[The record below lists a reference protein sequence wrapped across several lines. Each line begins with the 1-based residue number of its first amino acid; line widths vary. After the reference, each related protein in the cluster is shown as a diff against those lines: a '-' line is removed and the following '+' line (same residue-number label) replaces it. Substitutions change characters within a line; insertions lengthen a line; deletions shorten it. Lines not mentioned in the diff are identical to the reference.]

1 MSLFIGFIAKFGFP
15 RPALFAIIRP
25 SFWSF
30 LLLLT
35 TYVSC
40 VRAQD
45 SQPVVSQNLPTKD
58 TVWNGNLRILDP
70 VVVTTSRLVQRTER
84 STASLGLLT
93 RKDAETFNSL
103 TPEDALN
110 RLSGVYSLRGQLSIR
125 GSGGFTLNA
134 GSRALMLLDGIPLL
148 SADAA
153 EVHWKLLPTEQLEQI
168 EVLKT
173 AGSALYGSSALG
185 GVVHF
190 RTRQAGPEPINQISG
205 FTGLYANPPPFH
217 RNPWGRSNY
226 PTFNGLSYLH
236 SARYGNTEA
245 TGSFQVVADQGFRI
259 GETSKRLRG
268 GLHLRRSMGRGWSA
282 GLAGHFLIDS
292 MRLFSIWKSDTD
304 AFVPAA
310 GSTNPQINRR
320 WIVDPSISYLSA
332 RFQFR
337 WLNRYYY
344 SYNNFNN
351 EDFALALMAY
361 SEPTFRWIIPS
372 QNISFMVGAV
382 FQQNTIDSKNL
393 YRQQGSTQQ
402 AIYAQAD
409 YQEKRWTWGAGMRS
423 ERYVTNGLERMT
435 LPQIRTS
442 LNYHLLQPERFSKRR
457 QESPPDTIQIIPLLI
472 DPTPDPARGGFL
484 RASIGQ
490 GFRLP
495 SIAELYSNSKIG
507 GVRILGDSTLQAEQ
521 SWSAEVGYL
530 HRFGRSALQPEL
542 DLALFQ
548 SFYRNLVEF
557 NFEVALPAVYDAQDS
572 AWFNDPGLSTEEKNS
587 RLFQKYARF
596 KPTGIPEALI
606 QGVEAQLSGSL
617 PLSRGMLQYR
627 LGYTFSN
634 PLNLRPPA
642 FDSTYNSTLT
652 DLMRFL
658 KYRYRHLLRAEV
670 SIHRG
675 SWTLTSQVRYNSI
688 PLNIDK
694 DYYRFIPGLLNHRI
708 RTRYGDWMVDLRLGW
723 TSNRGR
729 YRFNFI
735 VRNALN
741 RSWMPV
747 PGNIGEQRN
756 FQLQWSVLL

>member
-1 MSLFIGFIAKFGFP
+1 MAKFGFS
-15 RPALFAIIRP
+15 RPALFALIRH
-25 SFWSF
+25 SFGVILF
-30 LLLLT
+30 ALM
-35 TYVSC
+35 VH
-40 VRAQD
+40 
-45 SQPVVSQNLPTKD
+45 PVPMQGQASTPPNSVNLPTRD
-58 TVWNGNLRILDP
+58 TVWNANLKVLQP
-70 VVVTTSRLVQRTER
+70 VVVTTSRMVQRLER

-93 RKDAETFNSL
+93 RQDAETFNSL

-110 RLSGVYSLRGQLSIR
+110 RMSGVYSLRGQLSIR

-134 GSRALMLLDGIPLL
+134 GSRALMLLDGLPLL

-190 RTRQAGPEPINQISG
+190 RTRRPGPEPLHVISG
-205 FTGLYANPPPFH
+205 FSGIYAEPPTFH

-226 PTFNGLSYLH
+226 PTMNGLSYLH
-236 SARYGNTEA
+236 SARYGNTEVS
-245 TGSFQVVADQGFRI
+245 GSFQAVADQGFRI

-268 GLHLRRSMGRGWSA
+268 GVNLRQYLGRGWSA

-304 AFVPAA
+304 AFVPAD

-320 WIVDPSISYLSA
+320 WLLDPSITYLGA

-361 SEPTFRWIIPS
+361 SEPTLRWIIPS
-372 QNISFMVGAV
+372 QNISLMVGAV
-382 FQQNTIDSKNL
+382 IQQNSIDSKNL
-393 YRQQGSTQQ
+393 YRQQGSSQQ

-409 YQEKRWTWGAGMRS
+409 YQENRWTWGAGMRM
-423 ERYVTNGLERMT
+423 ERYVTNGLERLT

-442 LNYHLLQPERFSKRR
+442 LNYHLVVPST
-457 QESPPDTIQIIPLLI
+457 SSDTSVVEIMPLRV
-472 DPTPDPARGGFL
+472 DPLPYAARGGFL

-507 GVRILGDSTLQAEQ
+507 GVRILGDSTLNAEE

-530 HRFGRSALQPEL
+530 HRFGRSAWQPEL
-542 DLALFQ
+542 DLALFH

-557 NFEVALPAVYDAQDS
+557 NFEVSLPAVYDAQDS
-572 AWFNDPGLSTEEKNS
+572 AWFNDPNLSTEEKNS

-596 KPTGIPEALI
+596 KPMGVPEALI

-617 PLSRGMLQYR
+617 PWSKGLFQYR

-658 KYRYRHLLRAEV
+658 KYRYRHLLRAEFSV
-670 SIHRG
+670 HKG
-675 SWTLTSQVRYNSI
+675 SWTWTTQVRYNSI

-694 DYYRFIPGLLNHRI
+694 DYYRFIPGLLDHRI
-708 RTRYGDWMVDLRLGW
+708 RTRRGDWMVDLRLGW
-723 TSNRGR
+723 TGYQGR

-756 FQLQWSVLL
+756 FQIQWTVQL

>member
-1 MSLFIGFIAKFGFP
+1 M
-15 RPALFAIIRP
+15 
-25 SFWSF
+25 
-30 LLLLT
+30 
-35 TYVSC
+35 
-40 VRAQD
+40 
-45 SQPVVSQNLPTKD
+45 
-58 TVWNGNLRILDP
+58 
-70 VVVTTSRLVQRTER
+70 VQRPER

-93 RKDAETFNSL
+93 RQDAETFNSL

-110 RLSGVYSLRGQLSIR
+110 RISGVYSLRGQLSIR

-134 GSRALMLLDGIPLL
+134 GSRALMLLDGLPLM

-190 RTRQAGPEPINQISG
+190 RTRRPGPEPLHLISG
-205 FTGLYANPPPFH
+205 FSGLYAEPPGFH

-226 PTFNGLSYLH
+226 PTTNGVSYLH
-236 SARYGNTEA
+236 SARCGNTEVI
-245 TGSFQVVADQGFRI
+245 GSFQAVADQGFRI

-268 GLHLRRSMGRGWSA
+268 GLNFRQTLGKGWSA

-292 MRLFSIWKSDTD
+292 MRLFSVWKSDTD
-304 AFVPAA
+304 AFVPAE

-320 WIVDPSISYLSA
+320 WILDPSLSYLTG

-337 WLNRYYY
+337 WLNRYYS

-361 SEPTFRWIIPS
+361 SEPTLRWVSPFH
-372 QNISFMVGAV
+372 NISVMVGAV
-382 FQQNTIDSKNL
+382 IQQNTIDSKNL
-393 YRQQGSTQQ
+393 YRQQGSSQQ

-409 YQEKRWTWGAGMRS
+409 YQENRWTWGAGMRM
-423 ERYVTNGLERMT
+423 ERYVTNGIERLT

-442 LNYHLLQPERFSKRR
+442 LNYHILQQGRKGRGRSS
-457 QESPPDTIQIIPLLI
+457 SPSDDTTAIMPLWV
-472 DPTPDPARGGFL
+472 DPVPIPARGGFL

-507 GVRILGDSTLQAEQ
+507 GVRIQGDTNLEAEQ

-530 HRFGRSALQPEL
+530 HRFGRNAWEPEL
-542 DLALFQ
+542 DLALFH

-557 NFEVALPAVYDAQDS
+557 SFQVSLPAVYDAQDS
-572 AWFNDPGLSTEEKNS
+572 AWFNDPNLSNEEKNS
-587 RLFQKYARF
+587 RIFQKYARF
-596 KPTGIPEALI
+596 KPMGVPEAMI
-606 QGVEAQLSGSL
+606 QGIEAQFSGGL
-617 PLSRGMLQYR
+617 PLTFGMLQYR

-642 FDSTYNSTLT
+642 FDSAYNSTLT

-670 SIHRG
+670 SFHSG
-675 SWTLTSQVRYNSI
+675 VWTWTGQIRYNSI

-694 DYYRFIPGLLNHRI
+694 DYYYFIPGLKDHRI
-708 RTRYGDWMVDLRLGW
+708 RTMHGDWLVDLRLGW
-723 TSNRGR
+723 TGTQGR

-741 RSWMPV
+741 RTWMPV

-756 FQLQWSVLL
+756 FQIQWTVQL

>member
-1 MSLFIGFIAKFGFP
+1 M
-15 RPALFAIIRP
+15 R
-25 SFWSF
+25 
-30 LLLLT
+30 
-35 TYVSC
+35 V
-40 VRAQD
+40 VAQD
-45 SQPVVSQNLPTKD
+45 SPPKVSPNLPTKD
-58 TVWNGNLRILDP
+58 TVWNSHLRVLQP
-70 VVVTTSRLVQRTER
+70 VVITTSRLVQRPER

-93 RKDAETFNSL
+93 RQDAETFNSL

-110 RLSGVYSLRGQLSIR
+110 RMSGVYSLRGQLSIR
-125 GSGGFTLNA
+125 GSGGFALNA
-134 GSRALMLLDGIPLL
+134 GSRALMLLDGLPLL

-190 RTRQAGPEPINQISG
+190 RTRKPGAEPLNLISG
-205 FTGLYANPPPFH
+205 FTGVYADPPSFH

-236 SARYGNTEA
+236 SARYGSTEV
-245 TGSFQVVADQGFRI
+245 TGSFQAVADQGFRI

-268 GLHLRRSMGRGWSA
+268 GLNLRHAIGRGWTA

-304 AFVPAA
+304 AFVPAD

-320 WIVDPSISYLSA
+320 WIVDPSITYLSA

-337 WLNRYYY
+337 WLNRTYY

-351 EDFALALMAY
+351 EDFALALMTY
-361 SEPTFRWIIPS
+361 SEPTLRWILPS
-372 QNISFMVGAV
+372 QNISLMLGAV
-382 FQQNTIDSKNL
+382 YQQNTIDSKNL
-393 YRQQGSTQQ
+393 YRQQGSSQQ
-402 AIYAQAD
+402 AVYAQAD
-409 YQEKRWTWGAGMRS
+409 YQEKRWTWGAGMRM
-423 ERYVTNGLERMT
+423 ERYVTNGLERLA

-442 LNYHLLQPERFSKRR
+442 LNYQLVKASRLNKRFQPPAFDSIE
-457 QESPPDTIQIIPLLI
+457 IMPLWI
-472 DPTPDPARGGFL
+472 DPTPNPARGGFL

-507 GVRILGDSTLQAEQ
+507 GVRILGDSTLDAEQ
-521 SWSAEVGYL
+521 SWSAEVGYM
-530 HRFGRSALQPEL
+530 HRFGRSELQPEL
-542 DLALFQ
+542 DIAFFH

-572 AWFNDPGLSTEEKNS
+572 AWFNDPSLSTEEKNS

-596 KPTGIPEALI
+596 KPMGVPEAMI
-606 QGVEAQLSGSL
+606 QGVEAQFSGSL
-617 PLSRGMLQYR
+617 PLPQGMFQYR

-658 KYRYRHLLRAEV
+658 KYRYRHLLRAEFSV
-670 SIHRG
+670 HKG
-675 SWTLTSQVRYNSI
+675 SWTWTTQVRYNSI

-694 DYYRFIPGLLNHRI
+694 DYYRFIPGLLDHRI
-708 RTRYGDWMVDLRLGW
+708 RTRHGDWMVDLRLGW
-723 TSNRGR
+723 TGYQGR

-756 FQLQWSVLL
+756 FQVQWTVQL

>member
-1 MSLFIGFIAKFGFP
+1 MISAHITAP
-15 RPALFAIIRP
+15 T
-25 SFWSF
+25 
-30 LLLLT
+30 LLLGQASSPPLD
-35 TYVSC
+35 V
-40 VRAQD
+40 
-45 SQPVVSQNLPTKD
+45 NLPTRD
-58 TVWNGNLRILDP
+58 TSWNANLKVLQP
-70 VVVTTSRLVQRTER
+70 VVVTSSRIVQRLER

-93 RKDAETFNSL
+93 RQDVETFNSL

-110 RLSGVYSLRGQLSIR
+110 RMSGVYSLRGQLSIR

-134 GSRALMLLDGIPLL
+134 GSRALILLDGLPLL

-190 RTRQAGPEPINQISG
+190 RTRRPGPEPLHVISG
-205 FTGLYANPPPFH
+205 FSGIYAEPPTFH

-226 PTFNGLSYLH
+226 PTMNGLSYLH
-236 SARYGNTEA
+236 SARYGKTEVV
-245 TGSFQVVADQGFRI
+245 GSFQAVADQGFRI

-268 GLHLRRSMGRGWSA
+268 GLNFRQSLGRGWSV
-282 GLAGHFLIDS
+282 GLSGHFLIDS

-304 AFVPAA
+304 AFVPAP

-320 WIVDPSISYLSA
+320 WLIDPSITYLGT

-361 SEPTFRWIIPS
+361 SEPTLRWIIPS
-372 QNISFMVGAV
+372 QNISLMVGAV
-382 FQQNTIDSKNL
+382 LQQNTIDSKNL
-393 YRQQGSTQQ
+393 YRQQGSSQQ

-409 YQEKRWTWGAGMRS
+409 YQENRWTWGGGMRM
-423 ERYVTNGLERMT
+423 ERYVTNGLERLT

-442 LNYHLLQPERFSKRR
+442 LNYHLVKPSRFNNKFQSA
-457 QESPPDTIQIIPLLI
+457 SFDSIQIMPLWI

-507 GVRILGDSTLQAEQ
+507 GVRILGDSTLNAEE

-530 HRFGRSALQPEL
+530 HRFGRSAWQPEL
-542 DLALFQ
+542 DLALFH

-557 NFEVALPAVYDAQDS
+557 NFSVQLPTVYDAQDN
-572 AWFNDPGLSTEEKNS
+572 AWLNDSTLSDNEKLS
-587 RLFQKYARF
+587 RIAQKYARF
-596 KPTGIPEALI
+596 KPMGVPEATI
-606 QGVEAQLSGSL
+606 QGVEAQFSGSL
-617 PLSRGMLQYR
+617 PSSKGMFQYR

-642 FDSTYNSTLT
+642 FDSAYNSTLT

-658 KYRYRHLLRAEV
+658 KYRYRNLLRAEI
-670 SIHRG
+670 SYHLK
-675 SWTLTSQVRYNSI
+675 SWTLTSQIRYNSI

-694 DYYRFIPGLLNHRI
+694 DYYRFIPGLLDHRI
-708 RTRYGDWMVDLRLGW
+708 RTRHGDWLVDLRFGW
-723 TSNRGR
+723 TSYQGR

-756 FQLQWSVLL
+756 FQVQWTVQL

>member
-1 MSLFIGFIAKFGFP
+1 MEFIAKFGFL
-15 RPALFAIIRP
+15 RPALFALIRQ
-25 SFWSF
+25 SFWA
-30 LLLLT
+30 LIIALT
-35 TYVSC
+35 MPPTPARGQANANEQGS
-40 VRAQD
+40 
-45 SQPVVSQNLPTKD
+45 NLPTHD
-58 TVWNGNLRILDP
+58 TVWNANLKVLQP
-70 VVVTTSRLVQRTER
+70 VVVTTSRMVQRLER

-93 RKDAETFNSL
+93 RQDAETFNSL

-110 RLSGVYSLRGQLSIR
+110 RMSGLYSLRGQISIR

-134 GSRALMLLDGIPLL
+134 GSRALMLLDGLPLL

-190 RTRQAGPEPINQISG
+190 RTRRAGPEPLHVISG
-205 FTGLYANPPPFH
+205 FSGIYAEPPSFH

-226 PTFNGLSYLH
+226 PTLNGISYLH
-236 SARYGNTEA
+236 SAHYGNTEVS
-245 TGSFQVVADQGFRI
+245 GSFQAVADQGFRI

-268 GLHLRRSMGRGWSA
+268 GLNLRQNLGRGWSA

-304 AFVPAA
+304 AFVPAE

-320 WIVDPSISYLSA
+320 WLLDPSITYLSA

-372 QNISFMVGAV
+372 QNLSLMVGAV
-382 FQQNTIDSKNL
+382 WQQNTIDSKNL
-393 YRQQGSTQQ
+393 YRQQGSSQQ
-402 AIYAQAD
+402 ALYAQAD
-409 YQEKRWTWGAGMRS
+409 YQENRWTWGAGMRM
-423 ERYVTNGLERMT
+423 ERYVTNGLERLT

-442 LNYHLLQPERFSKRR
+442 LNYHLWKPGQKGKQSLPTS
-457 QESPPDTIQIIPLLI
+457 SDTFVDIMPLRI
-472 DPTPDPARGGFL
+472 DPLPYSARGGFL

-507 GVRILGDSTLQAEQ
+507 GVRILGDSTLNAEE

-530 HRFGRSALQPEL
+530 HRFGRSAWQPEL
-542 DLALFQ
+542 DLALFH

-557 NFEVALPAVYDAQDS
+557 NFEVSLPAVYDAQDS

-596 KPTGIPEALI
+596 KPMGVPEALI
-606 QGVEAQLSGSL
+606 QGIEAQFSGSL
-617 PLSRGMLQYR
+617 PWSKGMFQYR
-627 LGYTFSN
+627 FGYTFSN

-658 KYRYRHLLRAEV
+658 KYRYRHLLRAEF
-670 SIHRG
+670 SCHLK
-675 SWTLTSQVRYNSI
+675 SWTLTSQIRYNSI

-694 DYYRFIPGLLNHRI
+694 DYYRFIPGLLDHRI
-708 RTRYGDWMVDLRLGW
+708 RTRYGDWLVDLRLGW
-723 TSNRGR
+723 TGFQGR

-756 FQLQWSVLL
+756 FQVQWTVQL